1 MIAGNVIVSRRGAI
15 DAHLGAAGVPLTK
28 RVALVAMSSLRYKLA
43 FSYGLLIMVIFAVSA
58 FSIYHMVTLGRAIDV
73 ILINNYKSILA
84 AENMKEALER
94 QDSSALFFIASQEAK
109 ARGQFEENAQ
119 RFSAE
124 YVIAANNITEKG
136 EAEIINDIAARYD
149 SYTQRLGA
157 LLQRVDK
164 RSSSE
169 QSDYYF
175 ARLEPDFLGLKDR
188 LDDLLHLNQQAM
200 VRASDRAVSVSKTA
214 EISTAVMAGL
224 ALALALIF
232 AWRFTRFV
240 AGPIAALT
248 EKAKRIGEGDLDQH
262 IDITSR
268 DEIGVLASEFNRMAA
283 RLRDLRRSDYGR
295 LLIEQRKSDAV
306 IDSIY
311 EPVIVTDA
319 RGQVIKIN
327 DAGRALFGSPA
338 RNGLGGE
345 LSLSGVSG
353 GENILRAVRD
363 AVSMQRPVALEDS
376 AALVPIRVGQAERR
390 FRLRAT
396 PMRDSAGHLMG
407 AVTVLEDITALAEV
421 DKLKTEFISVASAK
435 LKEPLRF
442 LQLALHSVIEGGAGE
457 LNEQQTS
464 MLEDAREQA
473 GKLDELMSDLLE
485 LAEIESGAF
494 KIKTE
499 RLRPIDL
506 AREAI
511 ERFQFT
517 AEAAH
522 IKLENKVWP
531 DLPWVIA
538 DRKAVG
544 RIFSNL
550 LSNALRHTKRDGQVT
565 IEATERVGRVMFSVR
580 DTGEG
585 ISESDLPFLFGRF
598 VRIGDGEAG
607 TGLGLAL
614 VKRLVEAQGGQ
625 VSVESR
631 VGEGSTFTF
640 SLAAGG
646 PSSAIRG

>member
-1 MIAGNVIVSRRGAI
+1 MN
-15 DAHLGAAGVPLTK
+15 
-28 RVALVAMSSLRYKLA
+28 SLKHKLA
-43 FSYGLLIMVIFAVSA
+43 FSYGLLIVVILAVSA
-58 FSIYHMVTLGRAIDV
+58 WSIYHMINLGRAIDV

-94 QDSSALFFIASQEAK
+94 QDSSALFLIASHEAK
-109 ARGQFEENAQ
+109 ALDQFEENAQ

-124 YVIAANNITEKG
+124 HAIAANNITENG
-136 EAEIINDIAARYD
+136 EAEIVADIAARYN
-149 SYTQRLGA
+149 SYKTRLEG
-157 LLQRVDK
+157 LLRRADK
-164 RSSSE
+164 SSSSE
-169 QSDYYF
+169 KSVYYF
-175 ARLEPDFLGLKDR
+175 ARLEPDFLALKDR

-200 VRASDRAVSVSKTA
+200 VRASDRAASVSKTA
-214 EISTAVMAGL
+214 EISTVAMA
-224 ALALALIF
+224 ALALTIALIF

-240 AGPIAALT
+240 VGPIGTLT
-248 EKAKRIGEGDLDQH
+248 ETAKRIGEGDLDQY
-262 IDITSR
+262 IDISSR
-268 DEIGVLASEFNRMAA
+268 DEIGVLAFEFNRMAA

-295 LLIEQRKSDAV
+295 LLIEQKKSDAV

-327 DAGRALFGSPA
+327 DAGRHLFDGPA
-338 RNGLGGE
+338 SNGHGGE
-345 LSLSGVSG
+345 MSLSGLDG

-363 AVSMQRPVALEDS
+363 AVAMQRPVAVEDT

-396 PMRDSAGHLMG
+396 PMRDSDGHLMG
-407 AVTVLEDITALAEV
+407 AVTVLEDITALAAV

-435 LKEPLRF
+435 LREPLRC
-442 LQLALHSVIEGGAGE
+442 LQLALHAVIEGGAGE
-457 LNEQQTS
+457 LNEQQAS
-464 MLEDAREQA
+464 MLEDAREHA
-473 GKLDELMSDLLE
+473 LNLDELMSDLLE
-485 LAEIESGAF
+485 LAEIESGAL
-494 KIKTE
+494 KLNTE

-506 AREAI
+506 ARDAV
-511 ERFQFT
+511 ERFQFA

-522 IKLENKVWP
+522 VRLDNKVWP

-565 IEATERVGRVMFSVR
+565 VQATERVGRVMFSVS

-585 ISESDLPFLFGRF
+585 IPEDRLPELFGRF
-598 VRIGDGEAG
+598 VRIGERVSGA
-607 TGLGLAL
+607 GLGLAL
-614 VKRLVEAQGGQ
+614 VKRLVESQGGQ

-631 VGEGSTFTF
+631 AGEGSMFTF
-640 SLAAGG
+640 SLSAAG
-646 PSSAIRG
+646 PSSTVTGPSSTVTGSSGTVRG